1 MPACGLN
8 GNYHTPKRK
17 HIKAGC
23 VCDSGWMGPS
33 CSVLNLALMQPL
45 KQQHGQ
51 QLSQQQVPG
60 VDLPNQPTW
69 GGGAVFEDGKWHFL
83 VGARAVDRRNNSLDG
98 YPCDSKIIRAVS
110 ATSDPSGPYTFVE
123 TVFPRTSW
131 EPAIAKNP
139 QTSELVVMFFGNITA
154 PPPLD

>member
-1 MPACGLN
+1 MQRYLCAFFCVLAAQFICGADNARVNTHASAGMPACGLN

-110 ATSDPSGPYTFVE
+110 ATSDP
-123 TVFPRTSW
+123 
-131 EPAIAKNP
+131 
-139 QTSELVVMFFGNITA
+139 
-154 PPPLD
+154 

>member
-1 MPACGLN
+1 MLRERRKEISVVRVKDDKTLGRSDEEKMQRYQCAFFCVLAAQFICGADNARVNMHAPASIPACGLN

-23 VCDSGWMGPS
+23 ICDSGWMGPS

-69 GGGAVFEDGKWHFL
+69 GGGVQYSKMANGISWW
-83 VGARAVDRRNNSLDG
+83 ARVL
-98 YPCDSKIIRAVS
+98 
-110 ATSDPSGPYTFVE
+110 
-123 TVFPRTSW
+123 
-131 EPAIAKNP
+131 
-139 QTSELVVMFFGNITA
+139 
-154 PPPLD
+154 